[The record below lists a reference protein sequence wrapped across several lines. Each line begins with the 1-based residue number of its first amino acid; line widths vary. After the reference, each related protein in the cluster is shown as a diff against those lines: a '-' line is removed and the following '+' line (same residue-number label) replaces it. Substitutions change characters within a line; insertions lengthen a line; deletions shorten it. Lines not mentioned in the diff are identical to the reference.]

1 MHEGRDEVSPINITE
16 WFALPAD
23 VGATVANPRRAA
35 ALLSLA
41 VLAIAA
47 AVGAVELLA
56 ATGEPLTDLIVRLLI
71 SCILAGV
78 LEELLFRG
86 AAFPLLIAVFR
97 NDAGRGGADAG
108 AGAGEAANLSAA
120 TRKAALAQAAVF
132 ALLHLTGTVPAGITG
147 IVLVQALA
155 KIVQALAFG
164 VIMAAVYVLTRN
176 LAVPIAV
183 HVGYDLLSLFPR
195 ELFSGPTATY
205 LTGSGADALVM
216 ALTAAALAATA
227 VFAWRALR

>member
-1 MHEGRDEVSPINITE
+1 MHEGRDEVPPINITE

-97 NDAGRGGADAG
+97 NDAGRGGAC

-132 ALLHLTGTVPAGITG
+132 ALLHLTSTVPAGITG